1 MGSTSAFNND
11 RIRDHDDK
19 VLLARITEYFEAF
32 AQADAEKMNS
42 MVAEGYH
49 MSDIRK
55 SYFPFSLINYHSN
68 TLFCI

>member
-11 RIRDHDDK
+11 RIKDHDDK

-55 SYFPFSLINYHSN
+55 S
-68 TLFCI
+68 